1 MEEKVSVENIEKIVV
16 AVAAV
21 GNVLEK
27 FIAEQGGIV
36 KRLSHLVSLG
46 GEAIALTSLEPSKL
60 AAEFKNIDDAEK
72 AQLLASF
79 KAKFDLSN
87 DEVEA
92 KVEGALGLAVKTES
106 LVEEIVG
113 FAKSFKKA

>member
-27 FIAEQGGIV
+27 FIAEKGGIV
-36 KRLSHLVSLG
+36 ARLAHLMPLG
-46 GEAIALTSLEPSKL
+46 GEAIALTGLQPGKL
-60 AAEFKNIDDAEK
+60 AAEFKDIDDAEK
-72 AQLLASF
+72 AQLLTSF
-79 KAKFDLSN
+79 KAKFDLTD

-92 KVEGALGLAVKTES
+92 KVEGALGLAVKTEA
-106 LVEEIVG
+106 LVEEIIG